1 VQCRAFPFVVLTSNG
16 ERDFPPAFLRRCLRL
31 DIQPPDDDQLSAI
44 LAAHLGTRAATEAN
58 ARLRQFV
65 ARRDEGSTIS
75 TDQLLNAVYLATSHG
90 LDRQLDDV
98 VDAVLR
104 PLT

>member
-1 VQCRAFPFVVLTSNG
+1 
-16 ERDFPPAFLRRCLRL
+16 
-31 DIQPPDDDQLSAI
+31 
-44 LAAHLGTRAATEAN
+44 
-58 ARLRQFV
+58 LRQFV